1 MKRQV
6 VIKNIE
12 GEFIRHSDKTL
23 EGSISFLAYED
34 SECRY
39 PSSRTYGFTG
49 CGIKFMDMATDF
61 FSIFPVRNS
70 AFIIGRKIEV
80 EMDEDCKQIFSI
92 KSLDTGRVFN
102 ANKYSENKSN
112 LSDYYN

>member
-39 PSSRTYGFTG
+39 PSSRTYGFSG
-49 CGIKFMDMATDF
+49 CGIEFMNMATDF

-70 AFIIGRKIEV
+70 AFIIGRKIEI
-80 EMDEDCKQIFSI
+80 EMDEDCKRILSI
-92 KSLDTGRVFN
+92 KSLDTNRVFDCL
-102 ANKYSENKSN
+102 K
-112 LSDYYN
+112 YYNNAAFV